1 MLEHVTGWFK
11 ITQYNY
17 KRGIS
22 IVNLDET
29 KWLTRY
35 PGPMEITYDQDSKF
49 IGHEFIKPLIETE
62 YRRTAKPST
71 SGSTTS
77 DEILERIFQVLG
89 NPVQTFN
96 IREIYVDKR

>member
-1 MLEHVTGWFK
+1 MLDHVIGWFK

-35 PGPMEITYDQDSKF
+35 PGPMEITYDQD
-49 IGHEFIKPLIETE
+49 
-62 YRRTAKPST
+62 
-71 SGSTTS
+71 
-77 DEILERIFQVLG
+77 
-89 NPVQTFN
+89 
-96 IREIYVDKR
+96 